1 MNGSGPA
8 RSENIGSVRNVTPS
22 IRTRNAECPTHVM
35 VGLRAIARLSYGT
48 RAAAPGR
55 RTNAAQILR
64 IKKPA
69 VGAPGE
75 GADFPRAK
83 ATTARTITEP
93 RISTTRRSIRTG
105 RRRSRRG
112 LDPRREQ
119 LVHHRRHDPR
129 EQ

>member
-1 MNGSGPA
+1 
-8 RSENIGSVRNVTPS
+8 
-22 IRTRNAECPTHVM
+22 M
-35 VGLRAIARLSYGT
+35 VGLRAIAALSYGT

-64 IKKPA
+64 TKKPA

-75 GADFPRAK
+75 GTDLPRAK

-105 RRRSRRG
+105 RRRSRHR

-119 LVHHRRHDPR
+119 LVHHRRDAPR
-129 EQ
+129 EPRARRQAADDHPGARRLQPAPLHGGRPGAAD